1 MKKYLNSS
9 DSNWYK
15 QRLTGAVF
23 ILVAAFCVLLLR
35 LFYLQIVEG
44 EKFRKLSENNRI
56 RLQSID
62 PPRGLIFDQNGRVM
76 VDNRPSFDL
85 GIILKDARP
94 LEDTITKLAGTI
106 NVTEEEIREKIA
118 NARSVSPYETIL
130 LKPDIGRD
138 LLAAIEVNRFD
149 LPGIVIDVKIRRH
162 YIREKSAAHLI
173 GYLGEINLKELR
185 NYHYDQYK
193 SGELIGKFGV
203 EKSYEKFL
211 RGKRGGR
218 QVEVNAIGQVYRV
231 LETVE
236 AQPGSNIY
244 LTINHL
250 LQEKAEELLD
260 NRPGAVVAMD
270 PNNGYILAMANS
282 PAFDPNVFVGGL
294 SQKQWQN
301 IISNPFR
308 AMENKA
314 IQAEYP
320 PASIYKIVTAVA
332 GLEEGIIDDTNTI
345 FCPGF
350 YRFGD
355 RDFRCWKK
363 GGHGEADIYKA
374 LAESCDVFFYQLGL
388 KLGVESLAWYAR
400 AFGLGELTGID
411 LDHEARGLVPT
422 ASWKRKRTGVAW
434 QKGETLSVAIGQGY
448 NLTTPLQLLVM
459 VSSIAN
465 GGTLYK
471 PQILKQVET
480 AEGNVLIESKPQV
493 IGKLPVSQKNIDIV
507 RKGLWEVVN
516 SGRGTGRI
524 ARLKHEEFMS
534 GKTGTAQV
542 VGRKKSESFK
552 ESEIPHHF
560 KNHALFVAYA
570 PSESPTIAVTVIV
583 EHGEQGSST
592 AAPIAQQ
599 LIQTYLESIKN

>member
-23 ILVAAFCVLLLR
+23 ILVAAFCMLLFR

-62 PPRGLIFDQNGRVM
+62 PPRGLIFDQNGRIM

-94 LEDTITKLAGTI
+94 LEETITKLAGTI

-118 NARSVSPYETIL
+118 NAKSVSPYETIL

-138 LLAAIEVNRFD
+138 LLAAIEVSRFD

-173 GYLGEINLKELR
+173 GYLGEINLKELG

-193 SGELIGKFGV
+193 SGDLIGKFGV

-236 AQPGSNIY
+236 AQPGNNIY

-270 PNNGYILAMANS
+270 PNNGHILAMANS

-294 SQKQWQN
+294 SQKQWQK

-320 PASIYKIVTAVA
+320 PASIYKIVAAVA

-363 GGHGEADIYKA
+363 GGHGEVDIYKA

-388 KLGVESLAWYAR
+388 KLGVDRLAWYAR

-422 ASWKRKRTGVAW
+422 ASWKRKRTGIAW

-480 AEGNVLIESKPQV
+480 AEGNVLLESKPQI

-542 VGRKKSESFK
+542 VGRKRSESFK

-599 LIQTYLESIKN
+599 LIQNYLESIKN

>member
-23 ILVAAFCVLLLR
+23 ILVAAFCMLLFR

-62 PPRGLIFDQNGRVM
+62 PPRGLIFDQNGRIM

-94 LEDTITKLAGTI
+94 LEETITKLAGTI

-118 NARSVSPYETIL
+118 NAKSVSPYETIL

-138 LLAAIEVNRFD
+138 LLAAIEVSRFD

-173 GYLGEINLKELR
+173 GYLGEINLKELG

-193 SGELIGKFGV
+193 SGDLIGKFGV

-236 AQPGSNIY
+236 AQPGNNIY

-270 PNNGYILAMANS
+270 PNNGHILAMANS

-294 SQKQWQN
+294 SQKQWQK

-314 IQAEYP
+314 IQAGYP
-320 PASIYKIVTAVA
+320 PASIYKIVAAVA

-363 GGHGEADIYKA
+363 GGHGEVDIYKA

-388 KLGVESLAWYAR
+388 KLGVDRLAWYAR

-422 ASWKRKRTGVAW
+422 ASWKRKRTGIAW

-480 AEGNVLIESKPQV
+480 AEGNVLLESKPQI

-542 VGRKKSESFK
+542 VGRKRSESFK

-599 LIQTYLESIKN
+599 LIQNYLESIKN

>member
-1 MKKYLNSS
+1 LKKYLNSS

-23 ILVAAFCVLLLR
+23 ILVAAFCMLLFR

-62 PPRGLIFDQNGRVM
+62 PPRGLIFDQNGRIM

-94 LEDTITKLAGTI
+94 LEETITKLAGTI

-118 NARSVSPYETIL
+118 NAKSVSPYETIL

-138 LLAAIEVNRFD
+138 LLAAIEVSRFD

-173 GYLGEINLKELR
+173 GYLGEINLKELG

-193 SGELIGKFGV
+193 SGDLIGKFGV

-236 AQPGSNIY
+236 AQPGNNIY

-270 PNNGYILAMANS
+270 PNNGHILAMANS

-294 SQKQWQN
+294 SQKQWQK

-314 IQAEYP
+314 IQAGYP
-320 PASIYKIVTAVA
+320 PASIYKIVAAVA

-363 GGHGEADIYKA
+363 GGHGEVDIYKA

-388 KLGVESLAWYAR
+388 KLGVDRLAWYAR

-422 ASWKRKRTGVAW
+422 ASWKRKRTGIAW

-480 AEGNVLIESKPQV
+480 AEGNVLLESKPQI

-542 VGRKKSESFK
+542 VGRKRSESFK

-599 LIQTYLESIKN
+599 LIQNYLESIKN